1 MMRGR
6 IVLLSCFL
14 IVLITAS
21 TYWFRAT
28 DSDGHHQS
36 LSSLLAPLSS
46 SCCSTSTDESPNL
59 VSIDKFPI
67 DKKVAVIIETRPLLT
82 LLPLILHFASVL
94 GPEWPILFFTRPSV
108 VSTLAAFG
116 HGSQPFKRMVHSGQ
130 IKIIELPTEPD
141 LGEYLGL
148 SNFLASE
155 WFWSQMGSAEYM
167 LNFQS
172 DSILCAN
179 SGRKVEDFFEYDFVG
194 AYHPWVEGAYNGGL
208 SLRNVAMA
216 RRVIELYDISDDV
229 DAGSQDGLYEDV
241 WFCNKMKAMDA
252 HFPSEQTASEFAID
266 MIYSERPLGIHGLN
280 RQNREQQEAKKKEL
294 YAWCPEAAL
303 ADKSTEVLEL
313 NEDEKKSL
321 RLAKDRKTKGGKRLP
336 FG

>member
-6 IVLLSCFL
+6 IVTLSCFL
-14 IVLITAS
+14 LIVLLTAS

-28 DSDGHHQS
+28 DSNGQHQS
-36 LSSLLAPLSS
+36 LSNLLAPLSS
-46 SCCSTSTDESPNL
+46 SFSQSESPKFA
-59 VSIDKFPI
+59 SIDQFPI
-67 DKKVAVIIETRPLLT
+67 DKKVAVIIETRPLRT
-82 LLPLILHFASVL
+82 LIPLIVHFAGVL

-116 HGSQPFKRMVHSGQ
+116 QGSQPFKRMVHSGQ

-148 SNFLASE
+148 SKFLASE

-179 SGRKVEDFFEYDFVG
+179 SGRKVEDFFDYDFVG
-194 AYHPWVEGAYNGGL
+194 AYHPWVSGAYNGGL

-229 DAGSQDGLYEDV
+229 EAGTKDGLYEDV
-241 WFCNKMKAMDA
+241 WFCNKMKDMDA
-252 HFPSEQTASEFAID
+252 RFPSEETASEFAID

-280 RQNREQQEAKKKEL
+280 RENREQQEQKKKEL

-313 NEDEKKSL
+313 NADEKKHL